1 MRHADLWRAIDSLA
15 AERGLSPSGLA
26 RRAGLDPTSFNP
38 SKRLMADGRPRWPST
53 ESIAKVLVA
62 SETDIA
68 SFAALIVGAR
78 TLPPGERMRRRDA
91 AQRIPCL
98 DFIESCE
105 DENDEEAGPRSAA
118 MPQEILVP
126 NTGDPHA
133 YALSIL
139 GHSME
144 PVYRPGDVIVVSP
157 EAPLRIGDRVV
168 AHTTSG
174 EIMVKRLGRRTARH
188 VDLASLNPEHPA
200 RSFRPAE
207 ITSLHRI
214 VWATQ

>member
-1 MRHADLWRAIDSLA
+1 MRHADLWRAIDTLA

-38 SKRLMADGRPRWPST
+38 SKRRMTDGRPRWPST
-53 ESIAKVLVA
+53 ESIAKVLAA
-62 SETDIA
+62 SETDLA
-68 SFAALIVGAR
+68 SFAALIAGAR
-78 TLPPGERMRRRDA
+78 TLPPAERMRRRDA

-98 DFIESCE
+98 GFVETCE
-105 DENDEEAGPRSAA
+105 QEDGAEPFRGSGATQ
-118 MPQEILVP
+118 QEILVP
-126 NTGDPHA
+126 NTGDPRA
-133 YALSIL
+133 YALSVH
-139 GHSME
+139 GSSME
-144 PVYRPGDVIVVSP
+144 PVYRPGDVIVASP

-174 EIMVKRLGRRTARH
+174 EVMVKRLARRTARRI
-188 VDLASLNPEHPA
+188 DLSSFNPAYPS

-214 VWATQ
+214 VWASQ